1 VEEAWGDFEAWYL
14 GSHARLVAS
23 LLLVT
28 GDIELTRDAV
38 DEACA
43 RAFAKW
49 RQVQGMESPTGWT
62 FRVALNVV
70 RRRQRRA
77 SMERRLLA
85 RRPAPPDV
93 PPPGGEAWDVVRLL
107 PPRMRTVVV
116 LRYVADLTQVE
127 IADVMGVTRS
137 TVSSALADAHAR
149 LAELIGPELELKE
162 SNDV

>member
-1 VEEAWGDFEAWYL
+1 MDEAWGDFEAWYL
-14 GSHARLVAS
+14 GNHARLVAS

-38 DEACA
+38 DEACT

-49 RQVQGMESPTGWT
+49 GQMQRMASPTGWT
-62 FRVALNVV
+62 FRVALNAV

-85 RRPAPPDV
+85 RRPPPPDV
-93 PPPGGEAWDVVRLL
+93 PAPGGEAWDVVRSL
-107 PPRMRTVVV
+107 PLRMRTVVV

-127 IADVMGVTRS
+127 IADVMGITRS
-137 TVSSALADAHAR
+137 TVSSTLTDAHAR
-149 LAELIGPELELKE
+149 LAELIDPELEMKE
-162 SNDV
+162 PNDV